1 MTQYSL
7 RNTYYGN
14 FEYGKR
20 DGHGT
25 FLYANGSKYEGDW
38 HSNLKHGYVFNKFI
52 QNCFTRNNFVLNFR
66 ENTHIKMVMSM
77 KAILKMIK

>member
-20 DGHGT
+20 HGHGT

-38 HSNLKHGYVFNKFI
+38 FNNLKHG
-52 QNCFTRNNFVLNFR
+52 FVLFNFR
-66 ENTHIKMVMSM
+66 ELVR
-77 KAILKMIK
+77 LLV